1 MSRIGQVESIWLD
14 GTTPTQQLG
23 SESRIVLF
31 DEESLVLL
39 LNLPI
44 TKGVIDGFESENI
57 GEQSPGEKSPD
68 EQRSLS
74 SPLGS

>member
-1 MSRIGQVESIWLD
+1 MSRIGQVEAIWLD

-39 LNLPI
+39 LNLPV
-44 TKGVIDGFESENI
+44 TKGVIDGFESEDI
-57 GEQSPGEKSPD
+57 DEQSSAEKSSGEQ
-68 EQRSLS
+68 QSLS

>member
-39 LNLPI
+39 LNLPV

-57 GEQSPGEKSPD
+57 DEQSSGEKS
-68 EQRSLS
+68 S
-74 SPLGS
+74 G

>member
-23 SESRIVLF
+23 SKSRIIPF
-31 DEESLVLL
+31 DEESLLLL
-39 LNLPI
+39 LNLPV

-57 GEQSPGEKSPD
+57 DEQSPGQKPSD

-74 SPLGS
+74 NPLGS

>member
-23 SESRIVLF
+23 SKSRIIPF

-39 LNLPI
+39 LNLPV
-44 TKGVIDGFESENI
+44 TKEVIDGFESENI
-57 GEQSPGEKSPD
+57 GEHGSGEPSSD
-68 EQRSLS
+68 EQRPLS